1 MGEVLLKYYKHVT
14 DEMGM
19 NGKVKL
25 AMETK
30 IPSTQAAMTPDS
42 PENINM
48 FKAAVQKITG
58 KAAPTF

>member
-1 MGEVLLKYYKHVT
+1 MGEILLKYYKYAT

-42 PENINM
+42 PGNIKL
-48 FKAAVQKITG
+48 FESAIQKITG
-58 KAAPTF
+58 KAGPTF